1 LSNGRELGRV
11 RAGESI
17 CLPQRNIEERNLEER
32 VAMTSRDEARKAFLE
47 HVDEERIITLFRTAI
62 QIPSITTDEKQIAE
76 LVYGEL
82 QDIGLDRVEMFD
94 FKPNRP
100 NVWSVLQGT
109 GGGRN
114 LMFAGHY
121 DTVPVHG
128 WEEHWKG
135 TERESPFSAALVDG
149 EIWGRGSGDM
159 KAGVVGVIEALRAIK
174 ESGIGLRGNVVGVF
188 VGDEESGIPGTGF
201 SDGIKAIASKIEA
214 GDIPSADFAIYTEP
228 TTLDIYSAQIGFILA
243 DITIHGKSAYYGKPW
258 LGVDAVRGAHKVLSA
273 LFEYS
278 DQIWES
284 DRHPLLGRRFNLVT
298 AIQGGGYIAVP
309 ETCKISLIRKILP
322 SESVPDVQAELENI
336 MQRLAIRD
344 GIQTE
349 MVYTAPRD
357 EKYGGQPAEIS
368 VDLEAVRCL
377 TDAIREVTGKVD
389 VVQGSPYWSETSIL
403 VNRLGIP
410 AVYCGA
416 GDITNCHTLNERVKV
431 KELVDS
437 VRAFGLMML
446 DFCGLA

>member
-1 LSNGRELGRV
+1 
-11 RAGESI
+11 
-17 CLPQRNIEERNLEER
+17 
-32 VAMTSRDEARKAFLE
+32 
-47 HVDEERIITLFRTAI
+47 
-62 QIPSITTDEKQIAE
+62 
-76 LVYGEL
+76 
-82 QDIGLDRVEMFD
+82 
-94 FKPNRP
+94 
-100 NVWSVLQGT
+100 VWGVLHGA

-159 KAGVVGVIEALRAIK
+159 KAGVIGVIEALRAIK
-174 ESGIGLRGNVVGVF
+174 KSGIRLRGNVVSVF

-201 SDGIKAIASKIEA
+201 SDGIKAIARKIEA
-214 GDIPSADFAIYTEP
+214 GEIPTADFAIYTEP
-228 TTLDIYSAQIGFILA
+228 TTLDIYTAQIGFIIA
-243 DITIHGKSAYYGKPW
+243 DITVHGKSAYYGKPW

-278 DQIWES
+278 DRIWEK
-284 DRHPLLGRRFNLVT
+284 DAHPLLGRPFNLVT

-322 SESVPDVQAELENI
+322 SESVTDVQAELENI
-336 MQRLAIRD
+336 LRRLAISD

-349 MVYTAPRD
+349 TIYTAPRD
-357 EKYGGQPAEIS
+357 EKYGGQPAEIPIDTPG
-368 VDLEAVRCL
+368 VICL
-377 TDAIREVTGKVD
+377 ANAIQEVTAKSD

-403 VNRLGIP
+403 ANRLGIP

-416 GDITNCHTLNERVKV
+416 GDITNCHTLNERVEV
-431 KELVDS
+431 QELLDS
-437 VRAFGLMML
+437 VKAFGLTML
-446 DFCGLA
+446 DFCGVD

>member
-1 LSNGRELGRV
+1 
-11 RAGESI
+11 
-17 CLPQRNIEERNLEER
+17 
-32 VAMTSRDEARKAFLE
+32 MTTRDEAKKAFLE
-47 HVDEERIITLFRTAI
+47 QINEERTIRLFQKAI
-62 QIPSITTDEKQIAE
+62 RIPSITTDERQIAE

-100 NVWSVLQGT
+100 NVWGVLQGT

-128 WEEHWKG
+128 WEQHWKG

-159 KAGVVGVIEALRAIK
+159 KAGVIGIIEALRAIRR
-174 ESGIGLRGNVVGVF
+174 SGVRLRGNVVSVF

-201 SDGIKAIASKIEA
+201 SDGIKAIAGKIEA
-214 GDIPSADFAIYTEP
+214 GEIPTADFAIYTEP
-228 TTLDIYSAQIGFILA
+228 TTLDIYTAQIGFIIA
-243 DITIHGKSAYYGKPW
+243 DITVHGKSAYYGKPW

-278 DQIWES
+278 DRIWEK
-284 DRHPLLGRRFNLVT
+284 DAHPLLGRPFNLVT

-322 SESVPDVQAELENI
+322 SESVTDVQAELENI
-336 MQRLAIRD
+336 LRRLAISD

-357 EKYGGQPAEIS
+357 EKFGGQPAEIPTDTPG
-368 VDLEAVRCL
+368 VICL
-377 TDAIREVTGKVD
+377 ADAIQEVTAKSD

-403 VNRLGIP
+403 ANRLGIP

-431 KELVDS
+431 QELLDS
-437 VRAFGLMML
+437 VQAFGLTML
-446 DFCGLA
+446 DYCGVD